1 MTQHPQLLRVQ
12 LDGGEVEVVDS
23 GEGGGGDEVAEAEHE
38 LGAAADLHPAP
49 RERRTRTWAEQM
61 WDTNYTKTTRSWPQT
76 CCFKMF
82 AGQHNTF

>member
-1 MTQHPQLLRVQ
+1 MTQHPQLLCVQ

-49 RERRTRTWAEQM
+49 RERRTRTWA
-61 WDTNYTKTTRSWPQT
+61 DGGYKLCTTRSWPQT

>member
-49 RERRTRTWAEQM
+49 RERRTRTWADGGYKLHTHHMAANLQ
-61 WDTNYTKTTRSWPQT
+61 
-76 CCFKMF
+76 F
-82 AGQHNTF
+82 